1 MSDFITGA
9 SFIDSKNKYILGVG
23 SVNAHKKN
31 EFITI
36 DSVKK
41 LEEQYKELIKNNI
54 SYGKVVTY
62 NDISI
67 EIASRRG
74 IKKMSAQA
82 VGGAVGSNP
91 ICIIIPCHRVVGTN
105 NKITGYGGE
114 I

>member
-1 MSDFITGA
+1 MDLI
-9 SFIDSKNKYILGVG
+9 IC
-23 SVNAHKKN
+23 
-31 EFITI
+31 
-36 DSVKK
+36 
-41 LEEQYKELIKNNI
+41 KELIKNNI

-62 NDISI
+62 NDIAI

-82 VGGAVGSNP
+82 VGGAVGSDP

-114 I
+114 IKNKIGLLKLEKNNISKYR

>member
-1 MSDFITGA
+1 MDLI
-9 SFIDSKNKYILGVG
+9 IC
-23 SVNAHKKN
+23 
-31 EFITI
+31 
-36 DSVKK
+36 
-41 LEEQYKELIKNNI
+41 KELIKNNI

>member
-1 MSDFITGA
+1 MDLI
-9 SFIDSKNKYILGVG
+9 IC
-23 SVNAHKKN
+23 
-31 EFITI
+31 
-36 DSVKK
+36 
-41 LEEQYKELIKNNI
+41 KELIKSNI

-62 NDISI
+62 NDI
-67 EIASRRG
+67 ASRRG
-74 IKKMSAQA
+74 TKKMFAQA